1 MPSLVFFSVSV
12 NCAHLHPNFGGKTPE
27 QILQEL
33 KDEES
38 AGEVDVNLQ
47 AYKMK
52 RALARQSPYPTIV
65 IETRASPTFPPPDFQ
80 NARPPL
86 APQKGASQQEDG
98 VTSDVVSE
106 LEALFRMSAVHPKH
120 DQMSLEEQEDAFYD
134 AIADEL
140 DQINLVTAMELA
152 QNWVANHA
160 DMADN
165 SACFTESDCHHVD
178 EAYEFVFTNM
188 AMHGQMSQPVQR
200 QYIVMP
206 SFLTA
211 SATSLE
217 NFAKEVKKLC
227 VLFPRL
233 ADTQVLTMHPE
244 HIDRTKRSPVP
255 LLCLHW
261 AN

>member
-1 MPSLVFFSVSV
+1 LYFSVSV

-33 KDEES
+33 KAEEI

-65 IETRASPTFPPPDFQ
+65 IETRASPPPDFHD
-80 NARPPL
+80 APPA
-86 APQKGASQQEDG
+86 APQKQASHQEAG
-98 VTSDVVSE
+98 VTSDVVSK
-106 LEALFRMSAVHPKH
+106 LEALFGMSAVHPKH

-140 DQINLVTAMELA
+140 DEISLVTPMMLA
-152 QNWVANHA
+152 QNWVAKHA
-160 DMADN
+160 DVVD
-165 SACFTESDCHHVD
+165 SASFTESDCQHVD
-178 EAYEFVFTNM
+178 AAYEFVFTNM
-188 AMHGQMSQPVQR
+188 AMHSQLSQAVQR
-200 QYIVMP
+200 QYLVMP

-217 NFAKEVKKLC
+217 KFAKEVKNIS

-233 ADTQVLTMHPE
+233 ADVQVMTMHPE